1 MATNPLRA
9 ESVRHNP
16 RYFTPVPSLGLVFSS
31 RDRKALAAFVEAAIN
46 LMDVL
51 DGDDDLELNGDEA
64 DYNHSEDD
72 FARYRSRDGGVG
84 CDIGD
89 PGGCEHD
96 GREIADY
103 I

>member
-1 MATNPLRA
+1 MATNPLGA
-9 ESVRHNP
+9 ESARNNP

-51 DGDDDLELNGDEA
+51 DGEDDLELNGDEA
-64 DYNHSEDD
+64 DHNQAEDD
-72 FARYRSRDGGVG
+72 FCKWRKKGEGPG

-96 GREIADY
+96 GRETEEY
-103 I
+103 V